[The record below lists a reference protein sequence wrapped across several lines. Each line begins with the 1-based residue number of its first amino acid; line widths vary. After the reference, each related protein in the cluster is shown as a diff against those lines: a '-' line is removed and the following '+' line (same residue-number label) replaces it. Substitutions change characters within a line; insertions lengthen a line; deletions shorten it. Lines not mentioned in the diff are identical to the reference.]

1 MSKGF
6 KIGLALGG
14 GAARALAQIG
24 VIEALERQRIP
35 IDIIT
40 GTSMGAIIGSIYAV
54 RPDVSALKERIFAY
68 LDSEEFRDSKFDF
81 MVEKDI
87 FEGQGL
93 FLRFSNLARKGI
105 FYTRSMTRRAFVSE
119 AIARRN
125 FEFLVDDLAIED
137 TRIPFAATAL
147 DLISGEEVLLDR
159 GRLREAVAAT
169 CALPGILHP
178 VHVDGRVLVD
188 GGWINAVP
196 VEPAYRMGADFV
208 IAVDVS
214 NAIRSFEESENALE
228 IIFRADAITRH
239 ALSEIQIAKAD
250 FVLRPAMKKTHWA
263 DFSETAELIRKGVE
277 AVDSQ
282 IVQIR
287 KEIGR
292 QRVKAFL
299 GLGRRGLG

>member
-1 MSKGF
+1 MRKSF

-14 GAARALAQIG
+14 GAARAMAQIG
-24 VIEALERQRIP
+24 VIEALERHRIP

-54 RPDVSALKERIFAY
+54 HPDVSALKERVFAY
-68 LDSEEFRDSKFDF
+68 LDSEEFRASKFDF

-93 FLRFSNLARKGI
+93 LPRFTNLARKGF
-105 FYTRSMTRRAFVSE
+105 FYTRSMTRRAFVPE
-119 AIARRN
+119 EIARNN
-125 FEFLVDDLAIED
+125 FEFLVDDLTIED

-147 DLISGEEVLLDR
+147 DLISGEEVQLAS
-159 GRLREAVAAT
+159 GRLREAIAAT

-178 VHVDGRVLVD
+178 VYLNGRVLVD

-214 NAIRSFEESENALE
+214 NTIRAYEEPENALE
-228 IIFRADAITRH
+228 IIFRADAITRY
-239 ALSEIQIAKAD
+239 ALSEIQIEKAD
-250 FVLRPAMKKTHWA
+250 IVLRPDVKKTHWA
-263 DFSETAELIRKGVE
+263 DFSETAELIRKGVA

-282 IVQIR
+282 ILQIR
-287 KEIGR
+287 KGIAHHR
-292 QRVKAFL
+292 MKTFL
-299 GLGRRGLG
+299 GLGRRGSG